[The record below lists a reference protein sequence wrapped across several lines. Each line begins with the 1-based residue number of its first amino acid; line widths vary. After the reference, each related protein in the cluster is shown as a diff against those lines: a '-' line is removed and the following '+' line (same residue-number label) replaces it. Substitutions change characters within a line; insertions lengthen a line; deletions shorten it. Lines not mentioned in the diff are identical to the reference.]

1 MFSMPSLE
9 LVIERGQ
16 ARCPYCVATAE
27 YRFIERERNLIRYE
41 VHCHRCD
48 GRYREKLGVAVPNL
62 PVLADP
68 WLPAE
73 QVAAVPVGERLRAAL
88 VAGRDRTVALAGTA
102 AVAIKALEAPPW
114 LTGVLARAQRP

>member
-1 MFSMPSLE
+1 MDSVTVRRWFDDYLE
-9 LVIERGQ
+9 VFAAATRGDRPISELLQ
-16 ARCPYCVATAE
+16 CY
-27 YRFIERERNLIRYE
+27 
-41 VHCHRCD
+41 
-48 GRYREKLGVAVPNL
+48 AVPL
-62 PVLADP
+62 TITTDDGVVALTT
-68 WLPAE
+68 AE